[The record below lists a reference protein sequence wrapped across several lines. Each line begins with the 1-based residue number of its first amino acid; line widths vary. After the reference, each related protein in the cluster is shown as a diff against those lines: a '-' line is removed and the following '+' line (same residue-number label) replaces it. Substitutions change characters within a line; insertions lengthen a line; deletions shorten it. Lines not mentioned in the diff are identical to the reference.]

1 MGNQRSNMLRV
12 CLLLLAAFVMS
23 TMSFPEDE
31 VVPEIAS
38 ALSQLSTRHPEL
50 KNATPKDA
58 AHAKVKML
66 QAQGFDNTQCSQMA
80 TDAISGMTST
90 LKAEQDAMDALSTGA
105 DCLVTTPV
113 TRRLLGITTEQ
124 QHLDAAAQALV
135 ASKADL
141 ATKEAPLQAKKV
153 APITLTINLDTI
165 GTDMA
170 AIAAAVAAD
179 PAVVAAKQAVAD
191 AQTARDSANLVV
203 VADQATYDA
212 SLVAAQDASQECL
225 CSAKAAHDTAWPI
238 AQKVVTD
245 NTQAWEEAHHVKC
258 AVDGTA
264 DDACSVPAFAAT
276 DKPLVTEASSADCAA
291 TTSTEPVPAAAPACP
306 ADKGVRTPSGTL
318 DCDKVFEMYLA
329 DKSRLCKN
337 FFASDCPTTCCGI

>member
-1 MGNQRSNMLRV
+1 MLRV
-12 CLLLLAAFVMS
+12 CLLLLLAAFLMS
-23 TMSFPEDE
+23 TMAFPEDE
-31 VVPEIAS
+31 VVPEIAPT
-38 ALSQLSTRHPEL
+38 LSLLSTRHPEL

-105 DCLVTTPV
+105 DCLVTTPA

-141 ATKEAPLQAKKV
+141 ATKEATLQAKKV

-170 AIAAAVAAD
+170 AIGAAVAAD

-191 AQTARDSANLVV
+191 AQTARDSANLVL

-212 SLVAAQDASQECL
+212 SLVAAQDASQEVCL
-225 CSAKAAHDTAWPI
+225 
-238 AQKVVTD
+238 
-245 NTQAWEEAHHVKC
+245 
-258 AVDGTA
+258 
-264 DDACSVPAFAAT
+264 
-276 DKPLVTEASSADCAA
+276 
-291 TTSTEPVPAAAPACP
+291 
-306 ADKGVRTPSGTL
+306 
-318 DCDKVFEMYLA
+318 
-329 DKSRLCKN
+329 
-337 FFASDCPTTCCGI
+337 

>member
-31 VVPEIAS
+31 VVPETAS

-58 AHAKVKML
+58 AHAKIKML

-105 DCLVTTPV
+105 DCLVATPA

-141 ATKEAPLQAKKV
+141 ATKEA
-153 APITLTINLDTI
+153 T
-165 GTDMA
+165 
-170 AIAAAVAAD
+170 
-179 PAVVAAKQAVAD
+179 
-191 AQTARDSANLVV
+191 
-203 VADQATYDA
+203 
-212 SLVAAQDASQECL
+212 
-225 CSAKAAHDTAWPI
+225 
-238 AQKVVTD
+238 
-245 NTQAWEEAHHVKC
+245 HVKC

-306 ADKGVRTPSGTL
+306 ADTATWCTG
-318 DCDKVFEMYLA
+318 LA
-329 DKSRLCKN
+329 DPPL
-337 FFASDCPTTCCGI
+337 

>member
-1 MGNQRSNMLRV
+1 MG
-12 CLLLLAAFVMS
+12 
-23 TMSFPEDE
+23 
-31 VVPEIAS
+31 
-38 ALSQLSTRHPEL
+38 
-50 KNATPKDA
+50 
-58 AHAKVKML
+58 
-66 QAQGFDNTQCSQMA
+66 
-80 TDAISGMTST
+80 
-90 LKAEQDAMDALSTGA
+90 
-105 DCLVTTPV
+105 
-113 TRRLLGITTEQ
+113 TTEQ

-141 ATKEAPLQAKKV
+141 ATKEATLQAKKV

-170 AIAAAVAAD
+170 AIGAAVAAD

-191 AQTARDSANLVV
+191 AQTARDSANLVL

-245 NTQAWEEAHHVKC
+245 NTQAWKEAHHVKC

-276 DKPLVTEASSADCAA
+276 DKPLVTEASSADC
-291 TTSTEPVPAAAPACP
+291 P

-329 DKSRLCKN
+329 DKSRLCKK

>member
-1 MGNQRSNMLRV
+1 MGNRRSNMLRV
-12 CLLLLAAFVMS
+12 CLLLLLAALVMS
-23 TMSFPEDE
+23 TMAFPEDE
-31 VVPEIAS
+31 VVPETALT
-38 ALSQLSTRHPEL
+38 LSQLSTRHPEL

-58 AHAKVKML
+58 AHAQVKML

-105 DCLVTTPV
+105 DCLVTTPA

-135 ASKADL
+135 ASKAD
-141 ATKEAPLQAKKV
+141 PLQANKV

-165 GTDMA
+165 GTSHRA
-170 AIAAAVAAD
+170 LFFAVAAD

-245 NTQAWEEAHHVKC
+245 NTQAWKEAHHVKC

>member
-1 MGNQRSNMLRV
+1 MG
-12 CLLLLAAFVMS
+12 
-23 TMSFPEDE
+23 
-31 VVPEIAS
+31 
-38 ALSQLSTRHPEL
+38 
-50 KNATPKDA
+50 
-58 AHAKVKML
+58 
-66 QAQGFDNTQCSQMA
+66 
-80 TDAISGMTST
+80 
-90 LKAEQDAMDALSTGA
+90 
-105 DCLVTTPV
+105 
-113 TRRLLGITTEQ
+113 TTEQ

-141 ATKEAPLQAKKV
+141 ATKEATLQAKKV

-170 AIAAAVAAD
+170 VIGAAVAAD

-203 VADQATYDA
+203 VADQATYDT

-245 NTQAWEEAHHVKC
+245 NTQAWKEAQHVKC

>member
-12 CLLLLAAFVMS
+12 CLLLLAAFVLS
-23 TMSFPEDE
+23 TVSVPEDE
-31 VVPEIAS
+31 VVPETAS

-50 KNATPKDA
+50 KHATPKDA
-58 AHAKVKML
+58 AHAKIKML

-105 DCLVTTPV
+105 DCLVTTPA

-135 ASKADL
+135 ASKAD
-141 ATKEAPLQAKKV
+141 TLQAKKV

-170 AIAAAVAAD
+170 AIGATVAAD
-179 PAVVAAKQAVAD
+179 PAVVA
-191 AQTARDSANLVV
+191 
-203 VADQATYDA
+203 DQATYDT

-245 NTQAWEEAHHVKC
+245 NTQAWKEAHHVKC

-264 DDACSVPAFAAT
+264 DDAFSVPAFAAT

-329 DKSRLCKN
+329 DKSRLCKK